1 MSIRLL
7 LCTDLDRTLLP
18 NGPQAESPAARDT
31 FKQLT
36 VQPGVSLVYV
46 TGRDRGLVEDAIDEY
61 QLPQPDYVI
70 ADVGSTIYALQQGN
84 WHYWDKWQ
92 EEISPDWYGKSHDD
106 MSILFGHLLLLAM
119 QEDEKQNKYKL
130 SYYVPLD
137 ADHEALM
144 SEMHSILI
152 KQKIR
157 ASLIWSID
165 ELAGTG
171 LLDVLPASANKRHA
185 IEFLMEQLGFDLSNT
200 VFAGDSGNDLAV
212 LASPIQSVLV
222 ANASVEVQHEARQL
236 ALNMGQIDALYFA
249 DGDFLGMNGNYSAGI
264 LEGVA
269 HFMPETLDVIGK
281 PI

>member
-1 MSIRLL
+1 MSIKLL

-18 NGPQAESPAARDT
+18 NGPQTESSAAREK
-31 FKQLT
+31 FNLLT
-36 VQPGVSLVYV
+36 AYPGVILVYV
-46 TGRDRGLVEDAIDEY
+46 TGRDRGLVEDAVSEY
-61 QLPQPDYVI
+61 QLPQPDYVV

-84 WHYWDKWQ
+84 WHSWDEWQ
-92 EEISPDWYGKSHDD
+92 EEISTDWHGKSHDD
-106 MSILFGHLLLLAM
+106 MKLLFANLLLLTM
-119 QEDEKQNKYKL
+119 QEDARQNKYKL

-137 ADHEALM
+137 ADHKALM

-171 LLDVLPASANKRHA
+171 LLDVLPASANKRQA
-185 IEFLMEQLGFDLSNT
+185 IEFLMAQLGFDLSNT

-212 LASPIQSVLV
+212 LVSPIQSVLV
-222 ANASVEVQHEARQL
+222 ANASVEVQHEAKQL
-236 ALNMGQIDALYFA
+236 ALEMGQIDALYLA

-281 PI
+281 SL